1 MGNELAPGKT
11 TTMTFGSY
19 SYEITKLNDN
29 VGVQRN
35 NKTAKVRKIRRMKRE
50 ERIEQDAQPKTPEP
64 EFVIDDEEN
73 YKDKIVAAKSV
84 FDGAIFDADVY
95 SLVANSDEH
104 ILQTFGPSN
113 ILQPSDICMF
123 LSSSMNRLLRH
134 SSDSTPLPPLNHA
147 IYYAKK
153 KRRKEINEEIER
165 LKKSRSPNED
175 KSVEKA
181 KDVDKDSSDSDKK
194 KKKLAKEWSD
204 KFFKI
209 FDVAHN
215 GDLDFNEFKKGCQTI
230 NIQWKALFAE
240 VLKKRED
247 E

>member
-73 YKDKIVAAKSV
+73 LKDINEYYKDKIVAAKSV

-134 SSDSTPLPPLNHA
+134 SSDSTPLPPLSHA

-153 KRRKEINEEIER
+153 KRKKEINEE
-165 LKKSRSPNED
+165 
-175 KSVEKA
+175 
-181 KDVDKDSSDSDKK
+181 VDKLRKNRGNNDAQSSDDQQQKQESVQEKRQRK
-194 KKKLAKEWSD
+194 RAKEWTD
-204 KFFKI
+204 KMFKI
-209 FDVAHN
+209 
-215 GDLDFNEFKKGCQTI
+215 
-230 NIQWKALFAE
+230 
-240 VLKKRED
+240 
-247 E
+247 